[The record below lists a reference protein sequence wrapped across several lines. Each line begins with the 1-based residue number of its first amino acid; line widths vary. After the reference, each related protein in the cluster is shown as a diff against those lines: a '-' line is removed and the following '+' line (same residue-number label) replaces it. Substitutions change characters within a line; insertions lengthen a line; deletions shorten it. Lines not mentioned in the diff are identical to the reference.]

1 MNDEKDFEKNDYLWD
16 GSGTP
21 DPEVVKLEK
30 ALGKFRQ
37 ARPAPEWPGDLR
49 PEPLVARLPRF
60 ATPRLWWGFAAA
72 AASLVMAFSLWVAF
86 RPMGP
91 ETSTAGWGV
100 TSLAGTP
107 RVGKKP
113 MRSVGDAGRL
123 GIGQTLETDTRS
135 RASISV
141 DQIGRV
147 EIEPQTRLRLVE
159 TRANR
164 TRLSLERGTI
174 HAMIWA
180 PPGEFMVDTPSALAV
195 DLGCAYTLVVDDT
208 GAGVLRTT
216 LGWVGF
222 KLEGRE
228 AFIPAGAV
236 GATRPGIGPGTPYY
250 EDATQAFRTALTKF
264 DFDKLSAADRDA
276 ALGTILAESRK
287 RDALTLWHLLSR
299 TDGPAR
305 RRVYDRFT
313 ALVPPPS
320 GVTPEGIVHLDHEM
334 LDAWWNELGFG
345 DISVWR
351 TWERSWSSLEN
362 KKENGK

>member
-1 MNDEKDFEKNDYLWD
+1 MNDEKDFDKSDYLWD

-21 DPEVVKLEK
+21 DPEIVKLER
-30 ALGKFRQ
+30 AVGKFRH
-37 ARPAPEWPGDLR
+37 ARPAPEWPISKEIGEAAAIVRRRPLR
-49 PEPLVARLPRF
+49 PLWFRLAGLAATALLIFSVWALRPRK
-60 ATPRLWWGFAAA
+60 PIQ
-72 AASLVMAFSLWVAF
+72 
-86 RPMGP
+86 
-91 ETSTAGWGV
+91 ETGGWGV

-107 RVGKKP
+107 RVGKKAI
-113 MRSVGDAGRL
+113 RAVGDAGRL
-123 GIGQTLETDTRS
+123 GVGQTLETDPQS

-141 DQIGRV
+141 DEVGRV

-159 TRANR
+159 TGAKR

-195 DLGCAYTLVVDDT
+195 DLGCAYTLVVDES

-222 KLEGRE
+222 KFEGRE

-250 EDATQAFRTALTKF
+250 EDAPEAFRAALAKF
-264 DFDKLSAADRDA
+264 DFEKLSDAERDA
-276 ALGTILAESRK
+276 ALATILPESRK

-299 TDGPAR
+299 AEGPQR
-305 RRVYDRFT
+305 RQVYDRLA

-320 GVTPEGIVHLDHEM
+320 GVTPHGIVHLDREM
-334 LDAWWNELGFG
+334 LDAWWNEFGFG
-345 DISVWR
+345 DISLWR
-351 TWERSWSSLEN
+351 TWERTWTN
-362 KKENGK
+362 PTDAK